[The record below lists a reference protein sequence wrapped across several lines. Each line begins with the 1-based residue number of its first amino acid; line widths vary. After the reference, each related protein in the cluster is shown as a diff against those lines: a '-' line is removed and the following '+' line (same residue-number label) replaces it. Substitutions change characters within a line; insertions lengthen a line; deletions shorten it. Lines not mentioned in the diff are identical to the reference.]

1 MKIIPLK
8 NFLGKPLRLK
18 TGNVYYEK
26 ELDKAIQKYE
36 AQFQSINELNKSENT
51 KTIDEQP
58 NRLLKRY
65 IKNRLLYRRFN
76 K

>member
-51 KTIDEQP
+51 KTIDDVPSIFCQM
-58 NRLLKRY
+58 
-65 IKNRLLYRRFN
+65 
-76 K
+76 